1 MRLIIFPFLIGACV
15 RGNPQAADPA
25 FTDTG
30 GKIEV
35 PGCGY
40 SVTTREGA
48 EAPKLSSPIGL
59 LGADP
64 TPRLVHL
71 GFIGDP
77 KTSIVA
83 QWRTVDEETAV
94 SRIRFAVG
102 DDLPA
107 EQLTQEADGLDFRYK
122 ATGKDIYRQHQAHL
136 CGLTAG
142 ATYSYQVG
150 SPGNF
155 SPVYT
160 FHTAPDIVAN
170 PDTETV
176 FGVIGDARDGY
187 DIWEQLVGLLR
198 QRSPDL
204 ILFTGDAVTIGLVQN
219 EWEEFFGRAEPLLA
233 RTPMVFAHGNHEVN
247 AAPYY
252 SQVALPGDQENF
264 GFDYGHVHVTV
275 ANDTPAD
282 ISAIAGAYRTAMID
296 DFERSRSATWKVLM
310 HHQPIWSS
318 ATAHGSSM
326 FLQEHWMPVIDQYA
340 IDLVLAGHDHDFEMS
355 NPLRATAVQATNATG
370 TVYAVV
376 GGAGAELYGID
387 EDLFHSAYAESTY
400 SASTL
405 RATKNLL
412 ELEAFRPDGSS
423 IADTDPDARFT
434 KTK

>member
-1 MRLIIFPFLIGACV
+1 MRLVLAFLLVGCV
-15 RGNPQAADPA
+15 RGNPIPSDPE
-25 FTDTG
+25 FLDTG
-30 GKIEV
+30 GSLEV
-35 PGCGY
+35 PDCGY
-40 SVTTREGA
+40 SITTRVGA
-48 EAPKLSSPIGL
+48 EQPRLTTQ
-59 LGADP
+59 LGAIGTDP

-71 GFIGDP
+71 GFVGDP

-94 SRIRFAVG
+94 SRIRFAEG
-102 DDLPA
+102 DGLTAD
-107 EQLTQEADGLDFRYK
+107 QLTEERDGLEFRYK
-122 ATGKDIYRQHQAHL
+122 ATGKEIFRQHQAHL
-136 CGLTAG
+136 CGLKPGT
-142 ATYSYQVG
+142 TYSYQVG
-150 SPGNF
+150 ATGHF

-170 PDTETV
+170 PDTETL
-176 FGVIGDARDGY
+176 FGVIGDSRDGY
-187 DIWEQLVGLLR
+187 DIWEQLVDNLIE
-198 QRSPDL
+198 RSPDL
-204 ILFTGDAVTIGLVQN
+204 ILFTGDAVTIGLTQP

-233 RTPMVFAHGNHEVN
+233 RTPLVFAHGNHEVN
-247 AAPYY
+247 AVPFY

-264 GFDYGHVHVTV
+264 GFDYGYVHVTV

-282 ISAIAGAYRTAMID
+282 ISAIPGSTRTAIVD
-296 DFERSRSATWKVLM
+296 DFEKSKNATWRIMM

-318 ATAHGSSM
+318 ATAHGSSL
-326 FLQEHWMPVIDQYA
+326 FLQEHWMPVIDQYG
-340 IDLVLAGHDHDFEMS
+340 IDLVLAGHDHDFEIS
-355 NPLRATAVQATNATG
+355 NPLRASAVQGTNATG

-412 ELEAFRPDGSS
+412 ELEAFRPDGSA
-423 IADTDPDARFT
+423 IADTDPLARFT